1 MKIWFSDVAVCK
13 LPFLL
18 AVTTK
23 NKRFPDVSREISKE
37 M

>member
-1 MKIWFSDVAVCK
+1 MKLLFSDVTVYK

-18 AVTTK
+18 ALTTK
-23 NKRFPDVSREISKE
+23 NKRFPDVTKEISKE